1 MGSMRNSAAERGFTL
16 LEVMVA
22 LAIFAVLAAA
32 ASLAMQHVLQQSHQ
46 LRDRLYAS
54 WVVDNHLVQMRLL
67 PTPGPGQRTLTID
80 FAQQLWHLEER
91 RQRVSGMLLVE
102 VRGALAA
109 EGEVLHQASGWLE
122 LAHEPH

>member
-1 MGSMRNSAAERGFTL
+1 MRNLAAERGFTL

-54 WVVDNHLVQMRLL
+54 WVADNHLAEMRLM
-67 PTPGPGQRTLTID
+67 PTPAPGQRSLMTD
-80 FAQQLWHLEER
+80 FAQQRWHLEEQR
-91 RQRVSGMLLVE
+91 RRDGDVLRVE
-102 VRGALAA
+102 VRVARTADGQA
-109 EGEVLHQASGWLE
+109 LHQANGWLE
-122 LAHEPH
+122 LAHATD

>member
-1 MGSMRNSAAERGFTL
+1 MCKSAAERGFTL

-54 WVVDNHLVQMRLL
+54 WVVDNHLAQIRLM
-67 PTPGPGQRTLTID
+67 PSPGPGQRTLSID
-80 FAQQLWHLEER
+80 FGQRRWHLDER

-109 EGEVLHQASGWLE
+109 DGQVLHQASVWLE
-122 LAHEPH
+122 LADEAH

>member
-1 MGSMRNSAAERGFTL
+1 MRNSAAERGFTL

-54 WVVDNHLVQMRLL
+54 WVVDNHLAQMRLL

-80 FAQQLWHLEER
+80 FAQQRWHLEER

-109 EGEVLHQASGWLE
+109 KGEVLHQANGWLE